1 MPDPFV
7 GIPSNEL
14 CLLWK
19 GHQYHRE
26 KFFYLKESS
35 IGCRKFECTPNHF
48 WRLFSFLR
56 NFSIGESFTS
66 YNGHFR
72 PSKVFQ
78 MNCAFF
84 GMVSNVLE
92 ESFFTWN
99 DLVLASKSPKE
110 FTPSLFWQILSF
122 LRNLAEVKLLLF
134 MTGPYIRIGSNK
146 LRFLWKGNLYRIAKL
161 LYLKQCSIGKNFE
174 SVYL

>member
-1 MPDPFV
+1 MPDPLV

-78 MNCAFF
+78 MNCTFF

-110 FTPSLFWQILSF
+110 FAPSLFWQILSF
-122 LRNLAEVKLLLF
+122 LRNFSRGQTFTFYDWPLCSNWFKWTALLVK
-134 MTGPYIRIGSNK
+134 G
-146 LRFLWKGNLYRIAKL
+146 
-161 LYLKQCSIGKNFE
+161 
-174 SVYL
+174 

>member
-78 MNCAFF
+78 MNCTFF

-110 FTPSLFWQILSF
+110 LAPSLFWQILSF
-122 LRNLAEVKLLLF
+122 LRNFSRGQTFTFYDWPLCSNWFKWTALLVK
-134 MTGPYIRIGSNK
+134 G
-146 LRFLWKGNLYRIAKL
+146 
-161 LYLKQCSIGKNFE
+161 
-174 SVYL
+174 